1 LPPLRVLFVTTT
13 YPLTQGDAIPSFVAD
28 LARCLVRDHPIEI
41 TVLAPHHPGAA
52 LHESI
57 DGVRIER
64 FMYTLDPH
72 RQCLAYGHG
81 IPDNL
86 RRNPRAKWQAPGL
99 LFSMLRAVRRH
110 LPTTDLIHAHWIE
123 PAFVSWL
130 ANLIDRKPLILTV
143 HSLKPK
149 RSRLHAFTLPR
160 CDRVLFNSQYT
171 LSQATAKGYHFRG
184 QVVHQGYD
192 DALFGQVKGSGE
204 KCSTWN
210 IPTDATLITAVGRLI
225 EVKGMHILARSA
237 ETVLKQCP
245 SAHLV
250 IAGDGPERSIV
261 EKIVNTNPHRDRI
274 HLPGALSRQM
284 VARLMA
290 DSDLFVNP
298 GIIDSQGRAEGFG
311 ITTIEAMASGLPA
324 IGSRVGG
331 IGETIEDGVT
341 GLLVSPNN
349 PEELATAIIRLVNDS
364 PLRRQMGRAGQLVA
378 RQKYSWT
385 ALATEV
391 ADVYQQFIPARRHS
405 AGRANRS

>member
-1 LPPLRVLFVTTT
+1 MPPLRVLFVTTT
-13 YPLTQGDAIPSFVAD
+13 YPLTQGDAVPSFVAD
-28 LARCLVRDHPIEI
+28 LARCLVRDHPIEL

-52 LHESI
+52 FHETI

-64 FMYTLDPH
+64 FTYTLNPD

-99 LFSMLRAVRRH
+99 LFSMLRAVHRH

-143 HSLKPK
+143 HSLKPQ

-160 CDRVLFNSQYT
+160 CDQVLFNSQYT
-171 LSQATAKGYHFRG
+171 LSQAMAKGYRFHG

-192 DALFGQVKGSGE
+192 DVLFGQLQRANE
-204 KCSTWN
+204 LCSTWN
-210 IPTDATLITAVGRLI
+210 IPPDATLITAIGRLI
-225 EVKGMHILARSA
+225 EVKGMHVLARSA
-237 ETVLKQCP
+237 KTVLEQCR

-250 IAGDGPERSIV
+250 IAGDGPERSVV
-261 EKIVNTNPHRDRI
+261 EKIVHANPHCSRI
-274 HLPGALSRQM
+274 HLPGALSRRQ
-284 VARLMA
+284 VAQLMA
-290 DSDLFVNP
+290 ASDLFVNP
-298 GIIDSQGRAEGFG
+298 GIMDSQGRAEGFG
-311 ITTIEAMASGLPA
+311 ITTIEAMASGLPV

-341 GLLVSPNN
+341 GLLVTPNN
-349 PEELATAIIRLVNDS
+349 PAELASAIIRLANDP
-364 PLRRQMGRAGQLVA
+364 PLRRQMGHAGQAVA

-385 ALATEV
+385 ALAAQV
-391 ADVYQQFIPARRHS
+391 ADVYRQFTPVRRS
-405 AGRANRS
+405 AGRASRC